1 MSIARRQCARAGE
14 ATTDVEILRPT
25 AAANGNRS
33 LIYDVV
39 NRGGK
44 RLLVYFNDGPGSN
57 DLGKA
62 SDAGTGFLMS
72 RGYSIVWSGWQ
83 GDIGAGGGR
92 MTLSVRPSLE

>member
-1 MSIARRQCARAGE
+1 
-14 ATTDVEILRPT
+14 
-25 AAANGNRS
+25 
-33 LIYDVV
+33 
-39 NRGGK
+39 
-44 RLLVYFNDGPGSN
+44 LVYFNDGPGSN

-92 MTLSVRPSLE
+92 MTLSVPTIAGVTGQAREEIIFDNTQNRRSRR